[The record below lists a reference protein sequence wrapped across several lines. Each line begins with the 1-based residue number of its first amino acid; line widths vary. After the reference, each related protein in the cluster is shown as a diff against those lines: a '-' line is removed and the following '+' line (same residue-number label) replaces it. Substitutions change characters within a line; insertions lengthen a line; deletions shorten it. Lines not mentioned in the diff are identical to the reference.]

1 MRNKQER
8 IVTIDTQDKFYT
20 LEKTYPISM
29 AMHDMQYRLKPSALL
44 DLLQDMGARNIKG
57 TPFGNVELN
66 ARNLGW
72 FLVRY
77 RIEFDKYPQNLSDIK
92 FFTENRGTQRQS
104 AYRAFEAETPDGERL
119 LRAMSYWLMVDLD
132 TKSLINIEQQFP
144 DITKYQKREDD
155 VELRKLKPLQDPD
168 SEVVFHV
175 RYDDLD
181 MNGHVNNVVYMTWA
195 MEALSYEFRNT
206 HTIKAID
213 IYYKHEVKYGEDVIS
228 AVKIND
234 DNTTEH
240 LIKNANTGDELCLI
254 RVENV

>member
-1 MRNKQER
+1 M
-8 IVTIDTQDKFYT
+8 TIDTQDKFYT

-66 ARNLGW
+66 AQNLGW

-104 AYRAFEAETPDGERL
+104 AYRDFEAYTPDGERL
-119 LRAMSYWLMVDLD
+119 LRATSYWLMVDLES
-132 TKSLINIEQQFP
+132 KALVNIEQKFP
-144 DITKYQKREDD
+144 DITRYQKREND
-155 VELRKLKPLQDPD
+155 VVLRKLKPIETPD

-234 DNTTEH
+234 DNTTKH
-240 LIKNANTGDELCLI
+240 LIKNASTGDELCLI
-254 RVENV
+254 RVEYV